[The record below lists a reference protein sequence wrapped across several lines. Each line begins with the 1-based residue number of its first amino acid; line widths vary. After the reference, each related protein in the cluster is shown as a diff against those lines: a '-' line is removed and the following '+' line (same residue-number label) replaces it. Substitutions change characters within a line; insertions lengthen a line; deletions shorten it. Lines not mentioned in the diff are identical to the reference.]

1 MRYRN
6 RVGGTINKLSF
17 ENRHYYF
24 GNLDV
29 L

>member
-1 MRYRN
+1 
-6 RVGGTINKLSF
+6 VGGTINKLSF